1 MIQPEETNEL
11 AKRNFLFDIMF
22 EWFEES
28 PIYMYATTERGKI
41 KKYIIYY
48 DAEEGIYHIDKENL
62 HLETIII
69 DIMSKINEQINEA
82 GKTDVIY
89 HEDKEY
95 VVNNWFVKRKLTHIT
110 NYIKM
115 FKEELIQR
123 DLIKTPRE
131 FRKFSYFDRDE
142 QFVLL
147 NTENCTLKINI
158 ENGEIDELDFSSN
171 FYFMSKIDAVY
182 VPERI
187 EEDWDYWM
195 SFLEAIIPS
204 KGERERLQNW
214 CSYALINNYFDWQAS
229 IMFYGPLAFNGKT
242 TFMNAFGSLFGDR
255 CETITLREITEKF
268 GTEKLANADFIIADE
283 SSANFEDTSKLKQ
296 ILEGAKT
303 NIEGKG
309 TASYT
314 GLIDSKVIIATNKLS
329 TSLISDSGIA
339 RRIDIITTPH
349 SFSKSEDTNIKDE
362 LLKIRSTILF
372 WAITVMPNMI
382 NNITKYKQGIKERTE
397 KKYRD
402 NETPFNNFFAT
413 YGGEYGEA
421 LLDEIVQAYELYR
434 RKYQTKIMN
443 AISIGRILT
452 NDYPDL
458 ERKRNQTSNIE
469 KGTATI
475 KIIGI
480 SLNQALIAQDL
491 AVIQTKIAP
500 EDWNSSIKESDN
512 LK

>member
-1 MIQPEETNEL
+1 MIQPEETNAL

-22 EWFEES
+22 ERFEEQ
-28 PIYMYATTERGKI
+28 PVYMYATTERGKV

-48 DAEEGIYHIDKENL
+48 NPEEGIYHIDKENL
-62 HLETIII
+62 YLETIII

-82 GKTDVIY
+82 GKTDVFY
-89 HEDKEY
+89 HEDKDY

-131 FRKFSYFDRDE
+131 FRKFSYYNRDE
-142 QFVLL
+142 KFILL
-147 NTENCTLKINI
+147 NTENSTLKINI
-158 ENGEIDELDFSSN
+158 ENGEIHELDFSSN

-182 VPERI
+182 TPEKI
-187 EEDWDYWM
+187 DKDWDYWM
-195 SFLEAIIPS
+195 SFLEAIIPN
-204 KGERERLQNW
+204 KNERERLQNW

-255 CETITLREITEKF
+255 CETVTLREITEKF

-283 SSANFEDTSKLKQ
+283 SSANFEDVSKLKQ

-329 TSLISDSGIA
+329 NSLISDSGIA

-362 LLKIRSTILF
+362 LFKIKDTILF
-372 WAITVMPNMI
+372 WATTVMPNMI
-382 NNITKYKQGIKERTE
+382 NNITKYKQGIRERTE

-402 NETPFNNFFAT
+402 NETPFNNFFAI
-413 YGGEYGEA
+413 YGNEYDEV
-421 LLDEIVQAYELYR
+421 LLEDIVQAYELYR
-434 RKYQTKIMN
+434 RKYQTKVMN
-443 AISIGRILT
+443 AFQIGKILT

-458 ERKRNQTSNIE
+458 VRKRNQPSKIE
-469 KGTATI
+469 KGTSTI
-475 KIIGI
+475 LIIGI
-480 SLNQALIAQDL
+480 CLNQGLIAQDL

-500 EDWNSSIKESDN
+500 EDWSPQINSSSKE
-512 LK
+512 

>member
-1 MIQPEETNEL
+1 MIQPEETSTL
-11 AKRNFLFDIMF
+11 AKRNFIFEIMF
-22 EWFEES
+22 ERFDEC
-28 PIYMYATTERGKI
+28 PVYMYATTERGKVN
-41 KKYIIYY
+41 KYIIYY
-48 DAEEGIYHIDKENL
+48 NTEEGIYHIDKENL

-69 DIMSKINEQINEA
+69 EIMSGVNEQINEA
-82 GKTDVIY
+82 AKTDIIY
-89 HEDKEY
+89 KEGKV
-95 VVNNWFVKRKLTHIT
+95 VVNNWFVKRKLTEVS

-131 FRKFSYFDRDE
+131 FRKFSYYDRDE
-142 QFVLL
+142 QFVLV
-147 NTENCTLKINI
+147 NTQNSTLKINI
-158 ENGEIDELDFSSN
+158 KTSEIDELEFSPN
-171 FYFMSKIDAVY
+171 FYFMSKLDAIYTPEKIDK
-182 VPERI
+182 
-187 EEDWDYWM
+187 DWDYWM
-195 SFLEAIIPS
+195 SFLEAIIPN
-204 KGERERLQNW
+204 KNERERLQNW
-214 CSYALINNYFDWQAS
+214 CSYALINMYFDWQAS

-255 CETITLREITEKF
+255 CETVTLREITEKF

-283 SSANFEDTSKLKQ
+283 SSANFEDVSKLKQ

-362 LLKIRSTILF
+362 LFKIKDTILF
-372 WAITVMPNMI
+372 WAITVMSNMV

-402 NETPFNNFFAT
+402 NETPFNNFFAI
-413 YGGEYGEA
+413 YGNEYDEV
-421 LLDEIVQAYELYR
+421 LLEDIVQAYELYR
-434 RKYQTKIMN
+434 RKYQTKVMN
-443 AISIGRILT
+443 ALQIGKILT

-458 ERKRNQTSNIE
+458 VRKRNQTSKIE
-469 KGTATI
+469 KGTSTI
-475 KIIGI
+475 LIIGI
-480 SLNQALIAQDL
+480 SLNQSLIAQDL

-500 EDWNSSIKESDN
+500 EDWSHPNSTTSK
-512 LK
+512 L